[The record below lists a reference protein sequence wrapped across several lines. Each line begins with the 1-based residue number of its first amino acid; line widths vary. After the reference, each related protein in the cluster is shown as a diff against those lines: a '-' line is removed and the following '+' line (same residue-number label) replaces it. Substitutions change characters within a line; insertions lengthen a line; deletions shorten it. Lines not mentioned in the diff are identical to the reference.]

1 VPTLNHPNP
10 LHPESVLAETNQ
22 SSQHRWH
29 GFFIFVVALITRGLY
44 YFQYQNNPF
53 FNQYGDS
60 AESRHFDLGA
70 QSFANGD
77 WLATA
82 PDYVFAPLYK
92 YFLGAIYWVA
102 GRDLQTV
109 WGVQFF
115 MGALTVLLIFLICKH
130 QFNAR
135 TAWIAGLVYNFHG
148 PVLMYE
154 GVILRASLIS
164 FLGVASLYALIRLP
178 QEPSFLRLILTAL
191 PVALFVQC
199 CPNVLLAFVFIL
211 IFYRRWLRKEY
222 LKIPKRLALL
232 VFLFCLPALVQ
243 SSFVHGKPVLF
254 EGTELALLLPGH
266 SIESTGWLDSLKES
280 GYLFSQKV
288 YFFFSSFQLEDS
300 YDFKSFQDYSF
311 LLKTPLSNFG
321 LLSALGLFG
330 FALGMQE
337 FHRHRL
343 LYAYSVGTSLAVLL
357 IFISARYRIPVIP
370 FFAIWAGFAL
380 DRLATW
386 HESKKYYKSV
396 AVVVFIAALF
406 TFLNSQNL
414 IPASITGP

>member
-1 VPTLNHPNP
+1 VSTLNHPNP

-22 SSQHRWH
+22 TSQQCWH
-29 GFFIFVVALITRGLY
+29 GFFIFVIALITRGLY
-44 YFQYQNNPF
+44 YFQYHDNPF
-53 FNQYGDS
+53 FDQYGDS

-77 WLATA
+77 FLANA

-92 YFLGAIYWVA
+92 YFLGSIYWLA

-115 MGALTVLLIFLICKH
+115 MGALTVLLIFLICKQ
-130 QFNAR
+130 QFNIR

-164 FLGVASLYALIRLP
+164 FLGVVSLYALIRLP

-191 PVALFVQC
+191 PVALFIQC
-199 CPNVLLAFVFIL
+199 SPNVLLVFVFIL
-211 IFYRRWLRKEY
+211 IFYRRWFRKEY
-222 LKIPKRLALL
+222 LKIPKRLAFL

-254 EGTELALLLPGH
+254 EGTGATLLLPDH
-266 SIESTGWLDSLKES
+266 SVEGSGWLDSLKES
-280 GYLFSQKV
+280 GYLFSKKV
-288 YFFFSSFQLEDS
+288 YFFFSSYQLEDS

-311 LLKTPLSNFG
+311 LLKTPFSNFG

-337 FHRHRL
+337 FKRHRL
-343 LYAYSVGTSLAVLL
+343 LYAYSVGMSLAVIL
-357 IFISARYRIPVIP
+357 IFISARYRVPVVP

-386 HESKKYYKSV
+386 HESRKYYKSG
-396 AVVVFIAALF
+396 VVVVLIAALF
-406 TFLNSQNL
+406 TFLNSPDL
-414 IPASITGP
+414 IPDLIAKP